1 MNHLFRSLSFVA
13 AATAA
18 ASSLAAQV
26 TATNTTLGAGCIASY
41 ASFYEIFANSSSF
54 DLSNTTITMIPSA
67 GGYFVLAGN
76 TTFLAPSANAT
87 VLPLG
92 DDTETTIA
100 LPATFGFPGGST
112 NSLNVASNGYVSV
125 GSNGTFHVPSVGS
138 FLAAPNAGW
147 WNWHDYSPSI
157 QNGGRV
163 KFEMVGSKACITW
176 DGVWDFGALSA
187 TSANTFQF
195 QFDTASGMVHFV
207 CLQMSTGGNQ
217 RLVGFSPAG
226 ASLDP
231 GNRDLSASLPLS
243 FQTGAVD
250 NPGLTLTA
258 SSRPLLGGTWTQ
270 TVSNVP
276 ANATLGV
283 DVLGFTDPGITDL
296 AFLGAPGCGL
306 RASLEVISPW
316 GPTGSTHMFQIG
328 LPPNVALL
336 NAHLFTTAAVFVP
349 GVNAFGAISAN
360 GIDGLL
366 GNQ

>member
-1 MNHLFRSLSFVA
+1 MNHLFRSLSLAA

-41 ASFYEIFANSSSF
+41 ASFYESFASSAAF
-54 DLSNTTITMIPSA
+54 DLHNTAVTMIPSA

-92 DDTETTIA
+92 DDTETTIV
-100 LPATFGFPGGST
+100 LPAAFGFPGGST

-125 GSNGTFHVPSVGS
+125 GSNGTFHYPSAAG
-138 FLAAPNAGW
+138 FLASPNAGW
-147 WNWHDYSPSI
+147 WNWHDYNPTIVGS
-157 QNGGRV
+157 GRV
-163 KFEMVGSKACITW
+163 KFEMVGSVACITW

-187 TSANTFQF
+187 SSANTFQF
-195 QFDTASGMVHFV
+195 QFDTATGMVHLV
-207 CLQMSTGGNQ
+207 CLQMSTGGNP

-231 GNRDLSASLPLS
+231 GNKDLSASLPLS

-276 ANATLGV
+276 ATATLGV
-283 DVLGFTDPGITDL
+283 DVLGFTDPGVNDL
-296 AFLGAPGCGL
+296 AFVGAPGCGL
-306 RASLEVISPW
+306 RSSLEVISPW
-316 GPTGSTHMFQIG
+316 GPTGSTHTFQIG